1 MSGSTALVF
10 NLVCQILYILTSWT
24 FLHVNDE
31 NQAESVV
38 VTDICVL
45 IVFQDLSGVTRS
57 KKKKV

>member
-10 NLVCQILYILTSWT
+10 NLVCQILYILMSWT